1 MLKGLY
7 MFKPLLAMA
16 LLIFSFAPLA
26 LPMAEAHA
34 MNVKCNDPQ
43 TERGKVRTMRET
55 KRYQRGELVE
65 RTKTGNVENPGRMI
79 ISPEKVDRDESYEP
93 KPIKEGSN
101 LHECVN

>member
-7 MFKPLLAMA
+7 MFKTLLAMT